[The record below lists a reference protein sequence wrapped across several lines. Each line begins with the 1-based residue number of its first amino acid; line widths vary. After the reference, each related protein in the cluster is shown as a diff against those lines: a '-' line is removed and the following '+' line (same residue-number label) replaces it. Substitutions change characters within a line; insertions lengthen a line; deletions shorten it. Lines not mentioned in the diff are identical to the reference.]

1 MKKLDELVDVFAKLP
16 GIGRKSAMRIAFDI
30 LDKESY
36 EIDKMINTIKT
47 AHEVIK
53 PCSICTIIL
62 DFPNDCKDCPLV
74 KHTLKDN
81 QYLPDGL
88 GKPVKTYYYFVNHL
102 GQTIDYKTLKPYKG
116 KQMKKYAIL
125 SLDEAVEILK
135 KINQ

>member
-1 MKKLDELVDVFAKLP
+1 MNTTIEYCPHCDSEVELEYKF
-16 GIGRKSAMRIAFDI
+16 
-30 LDKESY
+30 
-36 EIDKMINTIKT
+36 
-47 AHEVIK
+47 EVQQCPRCKRSIK

-88 GKPVKTYYYFVNHL
+88 GKPAKTYYYIVNHL

>member
-1 MKKLDELVDVFAKLP
+1 MNKTVEYCPHCESEVELEYKF
-16 GIGRKSAMRIAFDI
+16 
-30 LDKESY
+30 
-36 EIDKMINTIKT
+36 
-47 AHEVIK
+47 EVQQCPNCKRSIR
-53 PCSICTIIL
+53 PCSICVEHL
-62 DFPNDCKDCPLV
+62 GFPTDCVKCPLV